1 MRKVLDPA
9 LLEAI
14 DGLPST
20 SFEGFVW
27 RVTWVS
33 RDPLAGNAGG
43 GRWSPDSSFE
53 TLYTSLEPNGA
64 LSEIYFHLSRAP
76 VFSSSR
82 MNLNQLHVSL
92 DHVLRFKKQDLNDLN
107 DLGVEDPLAHRAE
120 YSTTQP
126 LGAAAY
132 MLDYQGL
139 IVPSARW
146 DCENLVLFMDRISL
160 ETQLKVTEY
169 KEINWPAWR
178 ESHCER

>member
-1 MRKVLDPA
+1 MRKVLDPT

-33 RDPLAGNAGG
+33 RDPLAGNEGG
-43 GRWSPDSSFE
+43 GRWSTDNSFE

-92 DHVLRFKKQDLNDLN
+92 DHVLRLKKQDLH
-107 DLGVEDPLAHRAE
+107 DLGVEDPLALRAE

-126 LGAAAY
+126 LGAAAH

-146 DCENLVLFMDRISL
+146 DCENLILFMDRICL

-169 KEINWPAWR
+169 KEINGPAWR
-178 ESHCER
+178 ESHCE

>member
-33 RDPLAGNAGG
+33 RDPLAGNEGG
-43 GRWSPDSSFE
+43 GRWSPDNSFE

-92 DHVLRFKKQDLNDLN
+92 DHVLRLKKQDLH
-107 DLGVEDPLAHRAE
+107 DLGVEDPLALRAD

-126 LGAAAY
+126 MGAAAH

-178 ESHCER
+178 ESHCE